1 MLTKMWLKANAT
13 YSRYVNNERGAQ
25 ALEWVA
31 LGLVV
36 LAVMGAI
43 ASGVGDNTT
52 IGKTIVSK
60 LEQMIN
66 KIGGGGGGS

>member
-1 MLTKMWLKANAT
+1 MNNMLKKTFMKMTGVYN
-13 YSRYVNNERGAQ
+13 RYVNNERGAQ

-43 ASGVGDNTT
+43 ASGIGEDTSL
-52 IGKTIVSK
+52 GKTIMSK
-60 LEQMIN
+60 LSELVG
-66 KIGGGGGGS
+66 KIGAGA

>member
-1 MLTKMWLKANAT
+1 MLKKTFVKMTGVYN
-13 YSRYVNNERGAQ
+13 RYVNNERGAQ

-43 ASGVGDNTT
+43 ASGIGEDTSL
-52 IGKTIVSK
+52 GKTIMSK
-60 LEQMIN
+60 LSELVG
-66 KIGGGGGGS
+66 KIGAGA